1 LGDGLGA
8 GENISSDEGELVGGL
23 VILWIFWILRGVSNQ
38 FLECLSLAQE
48 LNQLRISRSALVDAV
63 FVFS

>member
-8 GENISSDEGELVGGL
+8 GEDISCDEGELVGGL
-23 VILWIFWILRGVSNQ
+23 VVLWIFWILRGVGNQ
-38 FLECLSLAQE
+38 LLECLSLAKE
-48 LNQLRISRSALVDAV
+48 LNQLRIGSSALVDAV